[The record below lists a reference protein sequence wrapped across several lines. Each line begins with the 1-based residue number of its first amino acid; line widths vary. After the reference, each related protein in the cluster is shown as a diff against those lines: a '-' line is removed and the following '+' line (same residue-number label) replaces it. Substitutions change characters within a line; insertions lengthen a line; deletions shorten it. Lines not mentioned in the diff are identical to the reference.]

1 MTVLQFDHYW
11 NIQNNLIDSQ
21 EADEIDAE
29 KIFIFLQVKHMYSDW
44 VGFFSLSRYMQY
56 VVQFMFGSLIAS
68 IWCGIHKHCIV

>member
-44 VGFFSLSRYMQY
+44 VGFFLSPGICNMLYSLCLVAWLRVSD
-56 VVQFMFGSLIAS
+56 VAFTSIA
-68 IWCGIHKHCIV
+68 